1 MKAKY
6 IRVSTTEQNT
16 ARQEEEGYKLYED
29 KISGLIPFNERPKA
43 RRLLEDIE
51 SGLISEVYVHS
62 IDRLGRS
69 QIDILQTIKQLT
81 EQGVNV
87 VSQKEGLSTMVDG
100 KENPYAKVI
109 LGIMATF
116 AEFEVNQKKERQ
128 KEGIRIA
135 KSRNVYKDGRGGS
148 EAKTIEQLLSNEK
161 NKKAFTKWEQGSSI
175 REAAALAKISPTTLT
190 KLIKRAREEN
200 YPIAR
205 A

>member
-6 IRVSTTEQNT
+6 IRVSTEEQNT
-16 ARQEEEGYKLYED
+16 ARQQEDGFKVYED
-29 KISGLIPFNERPKA
+29 KISGLIPFAERPKA
-43 RRLLEDIE
+43 KRLLEDIE
-51 SGLISEVYVHS
+51 SGLVTEVYVHS

-69 QIDILQTIKQLT
+69 QLDILQTIKMLT

-128 KEGIRIA
+128 REGIRIA
-135 KSRNVYKDGRGGS
+135 KKRNVYKDGRGGT
-148 EAKTIEQLLSNEK
+148 ERKTVEQLLTNEK
-161 NKKAFTKWEQGSSI
+161 NAKALTKWEQGYSI
-175 REAAALAKISPTTLT
+175 REASALAKVSPTTLIN
-190 KLIKRAREEN
+190 LIKRAREED
-200 YPIAR
+200 YPLTR
-205 A
+205 V